1 MPTLSRIEDIRDEC
15 LADDLEIDLAVMES
29 WDEQRVRAY
38 FENGGEDRPDQPPPP
53 PPPPPPSSEDY
64 YEVLGISRGAS
75 ETEIKKAYRKL
86 AVKWH
91 PDKNPDNAAEA
102 ERVFKLV
109 AEAYEVL
116 ADAEKRALYDRHGRS
131 GLQGHVHGASID
143 PQELF
148 RQMFEGMEQMM
159 AQMMAG
165 HGGVRLGA
173 AGGSGGLGGLNAQV
187 LFEMMG
193 AAVGGA
199 ACGVVGGGAAPM
211 SLPPPRSAAAHSAFL
226 HELRAEHGAALG
238 SPPDSAAEQWN
249 RAELRRWAASGGKW
263 RPLLERTQSG
273 LLLAKLGWRARL
285 QRAKPAP
292 LRVVQLEGGAMG
304 ASEGRAESFGVVAR
318 ALAEDGVCALNF
330 GVAGRYTDLDVWAEA
345 AAECTSARA
354 AKSHS

>member
-1 MPTLSRIEDIRDEC
+1 
-15 LADDLEIDLAVMES
+15 
-29 WDEQRVRAY
+29 
-38 FENGGEDRPDQPPPP
+38 
-53 PPPPPPSSEDY
+53 
-64 YEVLGISRGAS
+64 
-75 ETEIKKAYRKL
+75 
-86 AVKWH
+86 
-91 PDKNPDNAAEA
+91 
-102 ERVFKLV
+102 
-109 AEAYEVL
+109 
-116 ADAEKRALYDRHGRS
+116 
-131 GLQGHVHGASID
+131 
-143 PQELF
+143 
-148 RQMFEGMEQMM
+148 
-159 AQMMAG
+159 
-165 HGGVRLGA
+165 
-173 AGGSGGLGGLNAQV
+173 
-187 LFEMMG
+187 
-193 AAVGGA
+193 
-199 ACGVVGGGAAPM
+199 M

-354 AKSHS
+354 AMRPVAGAESREANVLAAALAASRGVAPGTPHALQAVCPVLHGLHQSTTNFVMGLRAELASAEGGLGLALTAYTDCKISCLADGDPAGGPRFDRDTAGAGGEERRVDASDGCACTPLSPHCPRSHALTPSPPRRHACRV